1 MKRWGKLTILILGC
15 VLVAGITSIYAQSAF
30 KISFDFQAGGKKL
43 AKGDYT
49 ATLKADG
56 QVLLRQEATGKEVLV
71 PVLKKLD
78 QPKPPAEPQLVFDEV
93 GDFAPSYPEYMTVYI
108 LAEVWLPG
116 QAGLEVHVTKGAHNQ
131 KVVKAA
137 AK

>member
-1 MKRWGKLTILILGC
+1 MKRSGKLTVLVLGG
-15 VLVAGITSIYAQSAF
+15 VLVAGITSMFAQTAF
-30 KISFDFQAGGKKL
+30 KMPFDFQAGGKKL

-56 QVLLRQEATGKEVLV
+56 QVLLRQDATGKEVLV

-93 GDFAPSYPEYMTVYI
+93 GDFAPSYTEYMTVYI

-116 QAGLEVHVTKGAHNQ
+116 QPGLEVHVTKGAHNQ